1 MSATN
6 EARRFVIVRVDRT
19 GAIPRTY
26 LRSFAPAGRNGLQ
39 RLAFGE
45 RSVAQVFES
54 RTEAED
60 VARRLGRRISGR
72 TYEYR
77 VEQISQE
84 VLASPEI

>member
-1 MSATN
+1 MNVTN
-6 EARRFVIVRVDRT
+6 EVRGFVIVRVDRT

-39 RLAFGE
+39 RVAFGE
-45 RSVAQVFES
+45 RSVAHAFES

-60 VARRLGRRISGR
+60 VARRLGRRISGT
-72 TYEYR
+72 TYDYR

-84 VLASPEI
+84 ALASP